1 MNNSVFTTSDIV
13 KYLIITG
20 IVYTILKVIFDKSK
34 NANQSSIKIDAS
46 ELIEKFKGKGSAS
59 KGSAS
64 KGQKSVARPS
74 TVVDYKKKKK

>member
-1 MNNSVFTTSDIV
+1 MNNSVFTTRDIV
-13 KYLIITG
+13 KYFIIAG

-46 ELIEKFKGKGSAS
+46 ELIEKFKGS
-59 KGSAS
+59 KGSGS